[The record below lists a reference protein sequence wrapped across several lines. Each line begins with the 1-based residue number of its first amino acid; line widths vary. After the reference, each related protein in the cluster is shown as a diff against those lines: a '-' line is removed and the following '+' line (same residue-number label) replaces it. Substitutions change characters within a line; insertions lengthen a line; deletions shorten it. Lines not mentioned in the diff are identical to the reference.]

1 MSGARLFLPV
11 IGILVRGNRAR
22 LTAGALLGALTVMAG
37 IALLGLSGWFITA
50 TALAGL
56 VPASA
61 LAFDVFAPAAAI
73 RLLALART
81 GARYAER
88 LVTHDAT
95 LGVLAGLRVSLFRAF
110 ARPGA
115 ARSLLARPGRL
126 LFRLTA
132 DIDALES
139 IYLRLAVPGVA
150 AGGAAVAVGLGLGVI
165 DVALGLGLGLFLL
178 LAGLGIPLLAALAGQ
193 RAARRRALGLEA
205 LRARTIDL
213 VDGQTD
219 LLMAGRLPAQHD
231 AVLDA
236 DAWLAEAD
244 DRLNRIECASGF
256 GLGLAGVVALV
267 GVLLAAALL
276 VESGRMDAPL
286 AAMALLVALAAMEP
300 FGALRRGAVE
310 LGRSLLAITRLG
322 PTLVAPPAERVMPA
336 PADGTLAAE
345 LRGVTCRHDGAA
357 APVLAAL
364 DFTIRQGEHV
374 ALIGPSGTGKSSLMQ
389 LLAGELL
396 AVGGKVAALPSA
408 LLTQRSELF
417 RDTVAGNLRLARA
430 GASERELWAALEAAG
445 LDTDIQRLPDGL
457 ATRLGDGG
465 LGLSGGQ
472 GRRLALARLFLRPV
486 PLWLL
491 DEPTEALDGAVAA
504 DVLAR
509 LAAAAQGRTLVIATH
524 LRREAALA
532 DRLIAVGGGGI
543 QREARRGEP
552 AFDEMLAGLRAG

>member
-73 RLLALART
+73 RLLALVRT

-336 PADGTLAAE
+336 PVDSTLAAE

-491 DEPTEALDGAVAA
+491 DEPTEALDGVVAA